1 MRAGELK
8 YRLTLLQPVKATN
21 KFGEEENTYQA
32 TRTVHAERVKHTG
45 RRSEEV
51 GEHFAD
57 YSVEFNIRNAHPIAE
72 GWRVQQLGGYLY
84 NVVSIQPNIDIGMLT
99 LSCERVNE

>member
-8 YRLTLLQPVKATN
+8 YRLTLLEPVTVTN
-21 KFGEEENTYQA
+21 KFGEETPTYEA
-32 TRTVHAERVKHTG
+32 TRTVHAERVKHSG

-57 YSVEFNIRNAHPIAE
+57 YSVEFNIRDAHPVAE
-72 GWRVQQLGGYLY
+72 GGRVQQLGGDLY
-84 NVVSIQPNIDIGMLT
+84 NVVSIQPNIDRGMLT